1 MIRGSTGAKV
11 IQVNFKQIDPEN
23 PYNDLDF
30 FIDMAGDLAN
40 ELLKYGPAGLIT
52 YCAKK
57 VFQAIGLAGEGAY
70 YAYVASVGN
79 QGCSINWETS
89 CELAD
94 AKPVIY
100 TISFIVIGPKE
111 VLDKF

>member
-1 MIRGSTGAKV
+1 
-11 IQVNFKQIDPEN
+11 
-23 PYNDLDF
+23 
-30 FIDMAGDLAN
+30 
-40 ELLKYGPAGLIT
+40 
-52 YCAKK
+52 
-57 VFQAIGLAGEGAY
+57 
-70 YAYVASVGN
+70 VASVGN

-89 CELAD
+89 CELID